1 MGGHE
6 ENKGNYGIQRKGTGL
21 ESNAMDKDMGNGQVS
36 PKDHMECCPEPAESH
51 QSGNTHIFWRV
62 ADSMYMTSHCIF
74 ISDFLIES
82 VWFNQFSWSALG
94 HARGLGLCPLF
105 VHFQLALPAFVDV

>member
-36 PKDHMECCPEPAESH
+36 PKDHMECCPEPAES
-51 QSGNTHIFWRV
+51 QQRSSTHIFWGCLARRGKRERPRR
-62 ADSMYMTSHCIF
+62 DQGMDDFIICIE
-74 ISDFLIES
+74 IAEMP
-82 VWFNQFSWSALG
+82 QT
-94 HARGLGLCPLF
+94 
-105 VHFQLALPAFVDV
+105 